1 LHISGLE
8 IKQEYHLNKIII
20 IPLVLS
26 AVGVIP
32 NMLNQSLLFLIYCH
46 ASCPKVQ
53 TMAVLNISSIVRK
66 FLDEQHLSGE
76 EDGNL

>member
-1 LHISGLE
+1 MSGLE
-8 IKQEYHLNKIII
+8 IKQECHLNKVIV

-46 ASCPKVQ
+46 AYCPR
-53 TMAVLNISSIVRK
+53 SRP
-66 FLDEQHLSGE
+66 
-76 EDGNL
+76 